1 MTPVKYP
8 RTPYWPW
15 SPQIPTDGL
24 HFADPSVLVGP
35 EVVVTEKLDGS
46 NTLLHRGEVY
56 GRSVSSPSSAPWRAM
71 VKKHHAWKLAGSDD
85 LLYGE
90 DIFGVHSIEYAPVRE
105 DRTLYAFALRRGD
118 RFASFDEVRRFAER
132 LDIAVAPVIWR
143 GRFSSVDSIRKLVS
157 EAHTQ
162 ASLLGGDREG
172 VVIRPAAEFPADTFD
187 SLVCKSVR
195 LDHVQTDE
203 HWTRRWRPCALT
215 HGEEGLTK

>member
-8 RTPYWPW
+8 RTPHWPW

-71 VKKHHAWKLAGSDD
+71 VKKHHAWKLADSDD

-90 DIFGVHSIEYAPVRE
+90 DIFGVHSIEYGPVTE

-118 RFASFDEVRRFAER
+118 RFESFDEMALRADQLRIPVVPVVR
-132 LDIAVAPVIWR
+132 R
-143 GRFSSVDSIRKLVS
+143 GRFGSIDAIRELVA
-157 EAHTQ
+157 EAHTR
-162 ASLLGGDREG
+162 ASHLGGQREG
-172 VVIRPAAEFPADTFD
+172 VVIRPAAGFPAADFG

-195 LDHVQTDE
+195 RDHVRTDE
-203 HWTRRWRPCALT
+203 HWTRRWKRCALAD
-215 HGEEGLTK
+215 GPR